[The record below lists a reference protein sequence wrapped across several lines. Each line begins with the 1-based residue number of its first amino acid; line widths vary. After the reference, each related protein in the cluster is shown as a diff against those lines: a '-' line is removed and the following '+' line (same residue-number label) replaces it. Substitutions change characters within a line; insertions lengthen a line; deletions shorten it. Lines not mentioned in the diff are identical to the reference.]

1 MIEATVRDYLMPLV
15 SVPVYID
22 VPAEPPDRYVTI
34 QRTGGGET
42 EHIRSAM
49 IAIQCY
55 GATRAQAAALHED
68 VLVSM
73 KALNELIGVSACGL
87 NAEYDFTDTETKR
100 YRYQSVYD
108 IIYY

>member
-1 MIEATVRDYLMPLV
+1 MIEETIRNYLIPLLD
-15 SVPVYID
+15 VPVYVD
-22 VPAEPPDRYVTI
+22 APNDPPESYVTLE
-34 QRTGGGET
+34 RTGGGET

-55 GATRAQAAALHED
+55 GPTQATAARLHED
-68 VLVSM
+68 VMVSM
-73 KALNELIGVSACGL
+73 KALSELIGISACGL
-87 NAEYDFTDTETKR
+87 NAEYNYTDTSTKR

>member
-1 MIEATVRDYLMPLV
+1 MIEATVRDYLTPLV
-15 SVPVYID
+15 NVPVYID
-22 VPAEPPDRYVTI
+22 VPAEPPDKYVTI
-34 QRTGGGET
+34 ERTGGGET
-42 EHIRSAM
+42 EHIRSAN

-68 VLVSM
+68 VLLSM
-73 KALNELIGVSACGL
+73 KALNTLVGISKCGL
-87 NAEYDFTDTETKR
+87 DAEYDFTDTSTKR